1 MTLKFDTNNVRLA
14 AQYWIPAIGT
24 LLFTLGSIW
33 DWSWTANA
41 VGSVMAFDTFL
52 GVLLGYQTRRSASGA
67 VPGGFDG
74 QIVLNTSDP
83 VKDVYTL
90 DLGDTLADLENRK
103 SVTLKVVK
111 PETSQE

>member
-1 MTLKFDTNNVRLA
+1 MNLKIDKNHLRLA

-33 DWSWTANA
+33 DWTWTGNA
-41 VGSVMAFDTFL
+41 VGSIMAFDTFL
-52 GVLLGYQTRRSASGA
+52 GVLLGYQTRRSAPGA
-67 VPGGFDG
+67 MPGGFDG

-103 SVTLKVVK
+103 SVTLTVVK
-111 PETSQE
+111 PPASQE